1 MKKFFLV
8 TLLSL
13 FLVGCA
19 TKLSTVAPTDT
30 DKVKVEKLT
39 KNVEIL
45 NTQITQQKKTIKVV
59 KIERNVFAVL
69 FIGLFLFLAK
79 TNAKVNAI
87 VKKVVDSVINL
98 FKKIFKKKS

>member
-59 KIERNVFAVL
+59 KIERNVLAVL

>member
-1 MKKFFLV
+1 MKKFLLV
-8 TLLSL
+8 TVLSL

-19 TKLSTVAPTDT
+19 TKVTTVTSTDT

-59 KIERNVFAVL
+59 KIERNVLAVL

-79 TNAKVNAI
+79 TNAKVNAM